1 VERMTQAKQD
11 VGKGRR
17 CGVHLTRDQSR
28 EAILSARTSGTPSR
42 SEVQHALDVACER
55 DEVPQHPHESAILRK
70 LCMLRLPSV
79 KRAALLSE
87 PGPPS
92 SAIRRHTDVENVIST
107 TEQHGSLAMRATFNL
122 CR

>member
-1 VERMTQAKQD
+1 MERPPATVKSVAVERMTQAKQD

-55 DEVPQHPHESAILRK
+55 DEVPQHPHRIRN
-70 LCMLRLPSV
+70 PSQALY
-79 KRAALLSE
+79 AAVTFGQAS
-87 PGPPS
+87 GA
-92 SAIRRHTDVENVIST
+92 AIRTRTTVIRDPPA
-107 TEQHGSLAMRATFNL
+107 HR
-122 CR
+122 R